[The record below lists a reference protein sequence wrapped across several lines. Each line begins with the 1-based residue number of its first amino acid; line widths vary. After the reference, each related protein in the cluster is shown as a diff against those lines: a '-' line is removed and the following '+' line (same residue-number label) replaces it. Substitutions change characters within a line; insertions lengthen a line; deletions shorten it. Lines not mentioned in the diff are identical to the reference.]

1 MSSNQTIA
9 AFAGKLNEFAFIFS
23 FGYLLIGI
31 ILITNVVFDVVF
43 FHSRYLTVL
52 YFLNDV
58 EEGGETAFPVANN
71 ETFDEDVSFYY
82 SSA

>member
-9 AFAGKLNEFAFIFS
+9 AFAGKLNELAFIFS
-23 FGYLLIGI
+23 SGYLLIGI